1 MLCNCYGINADSCA
15 NLAISV
21 FHAMTNKLHI
31 FISGKQHFTNNLI
44 CTNAAEIFD
53 PLLLPLN
60 PRLTLGQREEMCQPA
75 TNVGV
80 RDSEGSVR
88 KEEENGTNHWASFSF
103 EGCVFA
109 WI

>member
-1 MLCNCYGINADSCA
+1 
-15 NLAISV
+15 
-21 FHAMTNKLHI
+21 MTSHKLHI
-31 FISGKQHFTNNLI
+31 FLSGKQHFTNNLI

-80 RDSEGSVR
+80 RDSEGTVSGKKKKMGLITGPAFPLKV
-88 KEEENGTNHWASFSF
+88 
-103 EGCVFA
+103 VF
-109 WI
+109 